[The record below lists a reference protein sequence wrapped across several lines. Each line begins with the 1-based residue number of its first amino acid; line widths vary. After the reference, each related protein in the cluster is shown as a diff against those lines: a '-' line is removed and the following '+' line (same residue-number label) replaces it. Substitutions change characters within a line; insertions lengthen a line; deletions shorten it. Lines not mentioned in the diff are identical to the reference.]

1 LQGKRRAG
9 PPGRRARPQLMLVLG
24 GSEGDTVD
32 EFKGIKFQASKEL
45 DASIERQIY
54 GAPLAA
60 RWRRFFASMVDSV
73 IVAMIFIPYFKHT
86 GGFDPRSEYSLGGIL
101 DRSVIVLIGFGIWL
115 LLNYYFLNL
124 YSQTIGKW
132 ILRIRITRLDGQAA
146 TPARVALLRYLPIL
160 LVGIVP
166 IIGPLIGAANILYIF
181 RPDKRCIHDLLAGT
195 VVVDYRSS
203 A

>member
-1 LQGKRRAG
+1 
-9 PPGRRARPQLMLVLG
+9 M
-24 GSEGDTVD
+24 D
-32 EFKGIKFQASKEL
+32 EFKGVKFRASKEL
-45 DASIERQIY
+45 DASIERQVY

-60 RWRRFFASMVDSV
+60 RWRRFFASMVDSA
-73 IVAMIFIPYFKHT
+73 IVAVIFVTYSRLT
-86 GGFDPRSEYSLGGIL
+86 GGFDLRSEYSWGGIL
-101 DRSVIVLIGFGIWL
+101 NRSVVVLIGFGIWL
-115 LLNYYFLNL
+115 LLNYYFLNFN
-124 YSQTIGKW
+124 SQTIGKW

-146 TPARVALLRYLPIL
+146 TPARVALLRYLPIS

-195 VVVDYRSS
+195 VVVDYRKS